1 MTNNLWT
8 FLVHTGGLFIGFA
21 TFVALAFIVVNTLV
35 KD

>member
-8 FLVHTGGLFIGFA
+8 FLVHTGALFLGFG
-21 TFVALAFIVVNTLV
+21 TFVALAFIVVNRLV